1 MQACLPS
8 YDAAAILFTLIQ
20 DVLQSQSQPD
30 LWTQCRLHVFS
41 DGMQNAATASGEGR
55 RGSPLVP
62 STTLAAYATAFAAEL
77 DAAERMVVQLQ
88 DALAAQSCAG
98 PADAADVNLAA
109 LEYASRV
116 AFSPTKF

>member
-1 MQACLPS
+1 M
-8 YDAAAILFTLIQ
+8 
-20 DVLQSQSQPD
+20 
-30 LWTQCRLHVFS
+30 
-41 DGMQNAATASGEGR
+41 
-55 RGSPLVP
+55 P

-109 LEYASRV
+109 LEYASGWHSLPPSFRPV
-116 AFSPTKF
+116 SWQAL